1 MFFSLPR
8 MYKIGILS
16 VITIVIFSFAF
27 YYFIQTVTENS
38 VRSNLLAEQIDRQ
51 RTATR
56 SLSQHIGS
64 DLTLVMTVLDGL
76 TNSIYLEQGELYSE
90 KVKSVM
96 EEKYALI
103 NDLKYKTINDIVDKI
118 FILDSN
124 DVVTAGLSQAGANQ
138 YLGADFSQREWVKEA
153 KRDLKPVFSK
163 GFERQGI
170 YTIYIAVPI
179 INQENNQYMGLIG
192 ASIPTEKFFAR
203 YGNVHDINSQFLVLF
218 DKNGTILAVGADR
231 SLVGK
236 NFFGKTVQNF
246 IAHNEILNNLTRTLL
261 SGNATYAIYDY
272 GRTERINTAQPILVQ
287 NIPTYFLEVV
297 TPTKVI
303 FSKIAETLFTE
314 RLKGYSLLVAVF
326 ASIAALTIF
335 LLKWSNIMEKEV
347 IKRTNALNKSNV
359 KLGVMSH
366 VLKNSNL
373 SLQKANEQLSQNDKL
388 QKEFI
393 NMAAHELRT
402 PIQPIL
408 GLTDVLRDHIS
419 DSHQSKLLDIIMR
432 NARRLQRLSGDILDV
447 SKIESSLL
455 KISKSPVDLNEK
467 IKTVINDIQNGYDT
481 ESNKNVKFLF
491 QPKDSITVYADRDRI
506 YQVLSNLMNNAIK
519 FTKNGTV
526 TINTNLNHK
535 TDNHNKEAIVTIT
548 DTGSGIAPEIM
559 PKLFSKFVTSSQT
572 GTGLGLFISKGIID
586 AHGGRI
592 WAENNSNGVGASFSF
607 SLPLNHFN

>member
-1 MFFSLPR
+1 MFLSLPR
-8 MYKIGILS
+8 IYKIGILS
-16 VITIVIFSFAF
+16 VIAIVIFSFALF
-27 YYFIQTVTENS
+27 YFIQTVTENT
-38 VRSNLLAEQIDRQ
+38 VRSNLLAEQIERQ

-76 TNSIYLEQGELYSE
+76 TNSIYLQEGEIYSE
-90 KVKSVM
+90 KAKSVM
-96 EEKYALI
+96 EEKYNTI
-103 NDLKYKTINDIVDKI
+103 SDTKYKTINEIVDKI
-118 FILDSN
+118 FVLDNN

-170 YTIYIAVPI
+170 FTIYIAVPI

-203 YGNVHDINSQFLVLF
+203 YGNVHDINSQFLVIF
-218 DKNGTILAVGADR
+218 DKNGTLLAVGADR
-231 SLVGK
+231 NLVGK

-246 IAHNEILNNLTRTLL
+246 IGHNEILNNLTRTLL
-261 SGNATYAIYDY
+261 SGNSAYAIYDY
-272 GRTERINTAQPILVQ
+272 GKTERINTAQPILVQ
-287 NIPTYFLEVV
+287 NTPTYFLEVV
-297 TPTKVI
+297 TPTKEI
-303 FSKIAETLFTE
+303 FSNIGETLFTE

-335 LLKWSNIMEKEV
+335 LLKWSNTMEKEV
-347 IKRTNALNKSNV
+347 IKRTDALNKSNV
-359 KLGVMSH
+359 KLGVMSQD
-366 VLKNSNL
+366 LRNSNL

-419 DSHQSKLLDIIMR
+419 DSHQSQLLDVIMR

-455 KISKSPVDLNEK
+455 KISKSPIDLNEK
-467 IKTVINDIQNGYDT
+467 IRTVINDIQNGYDT
-481 ESNKNVKFLF
+481 ESNKNVKLLF
-491 QPKDSITVYADRDRI
+491 QPKESITVYADRDRI
-506 YQVLSNLMNNAIK
+506 YQVLSNLLNNAVK

-526 TINTNLNHK
+526 TINTSLNHK
-535 TDNHNKEAIVTIT
+535 TNNHNKEAIVTIT

-592 WAENNSNGVGASFSF
+592 WAENNSNGGASFSF

>member
-1 MFFSLPR
+1 MFLSLPR
-8 MYKIGILS
+8 IYKIGILS
-16 VITIVIFSFAF
+16 VITIVIFSFALF
-27 YYFIQTVTENS
+27 YFIQTVTENS

-76 TNSIYLEQGELYSE
+76 TNSIYLQQGEIYSE
-90 KVKSVM
+90 KAKSVM
-96 EEKYALI
+96 EDKYETI
-103 NDLKYKTINDIVDKI
+103 NDKKYKTINEIIDKI
-118 FILDSN
+118 FVLDNN
-124 DVVTAGLSQAGANQ
+124 DVVTAGLSEAGANQ

-153 KRDLKPVFSK
+153 RRDLKPVFSK

-203 YGNVHDINSQFLVLF
+203 YGNVHDINSQFLVIF
-218 DKNGTILAVGADR
+218 DRDGTILAVGADR

-261 SGNATYAIYDY
+261 SGNSTYGIYDY

-287 NIPTYFLEVV
+287 NTPTYFLEVV
-297 TPTKVI
+297 TPTKEI
-303 FSKIAETLFTE
+303 FSKIGETLFTE

-326 ASIAALTIF
+326 ASVAALTIF

-359 KLGVMSH
+359 KLGVMSQD
-366 VLKNSNL
+366 LRNSNL

-408 GLTDVLRDHIS
+408 GLTDILRDSVS
-419 DSHQSKLLDIIMR
+419 DSHQSKLLDVIMR

-455 KISKSPVDLNEK
+455 KVSKSPIDLNEK

-506 YQVLSNLMNNAIK
+506 YQVLSNLLNNAIK

-526 TINTNLNHK
+526 TINTSLNHK
-535 TDNHNKEAIVTIT
+535 TNNHNKEAIVTIT

-559 PKLFSKFVTSSQT
+559 PKLFSKFVTSSQN
-572 GTGLGLFISKGIID
+572 GTGLGLFISKGIIE

>member
-1 MFFSLPR
+1 MFLSLPR
-8 MYKIGILS
+8 IYKIGILS
-16 VITIVIFSFAF
+16 VITIVIFSFALF
-27 YYFIQTVTENS
+27 YFIQTVTENS

-76 TNSIYLEQGELYSE
+76 TNSIYLQQGEIYSE
-90 KVKSVM
+90 KAKSVM
-96 EEKYALI
+96 EDKYETI
-103 NDLKYKTINDIVDKI
+103 NDKKYKTINEIIDKI
-118 FILDSN
+118 FVLDNN

-138 YLGADFSQREWVKEA
+138 HLGADFSQREWVKEA

-163 GFERQGI
+163 GFERQDI

-203 YGNVHDINSQFLVLF
+203 YGNVHDINSQFLVIF
-218 DKNGTILAVGADR
+218 DRDGTILAVGADR

-246 IAHNEILNNLTRTLL
+246 IAHNEILNNLTRILL
-261 SGNATYAIYDY
+261 SGNSTYAIYDY

-287 NIPTYFLEVV
+287 NTPTYFLEVV

-326 ASIAALTIF
+326 ASVAALTIF

-359 KLGVMSH
+359 KLGVMSQD
-366 VLKNSNL
+366 LRNSNL

-447 SKIESSLL
+447 SKIESSLM
-455 KISKSPVDLNEK
+455 KISKSPIDLNEK
-467 IKTVINDIQNGYDT
+467 ISTVINDIQNGYDT
-481 ESNKNVKFLF
+481 QSNKNVKFLF
-491 QPKDSITVYADRDRI
+491 QPKDSITVYADKDRI

-526 TINTNLNHK
+526 TINTSLNHN
-535 TDNHNKEAIVTIT
+535 TNNHNKEAIVTIT

-559 PKLFSKFVTSSQT
+559 PKLFSKFVTSSQN
-572 GTGLGLFISKGIID
+572 GTGLGLFISKGIIE

-592 WAENNSNGVGASFSF
+592 WAENNSNGMGASFSF

>member
-8 MYKIGILS
+8 IYKIGILS
-16 VITIVIFSFAF
+16 VITIVIFSFALF
-27 YYFIQTVTENS
+27 YFIQTVTENS

-76 TNSIYLEQGELYSE
+76 TNSIYLQQGEIYSE
-90 KVKSVM
+90 KAKSVM
-96 EEKYALI
+96 EDKYETI
-103 NDLKYKTINDIVDKI
+103 NDKKYKTINEIIDKI
-118 FILDSN
+118 FVLDNN

-138 YLGADFSQREWVKEA
+138 HLGADFSQREWVKEA

-163 GFERQGI
+163 GFERQDI

-203 YGNVHDINSQFLVLF
+203 YGNVHDINSQFLVIF
-218 DKNGTILAVGADR
+218 DRDGTILAVGADR

-261 SGNATYAIYDY
+261 SGNSTYGIYDY

-287 NIPTYFLEVV
+287 NTPTYFLEVV
-297 TPTKVI
+297 TPTKEI
-303 FSKIAETLFTE
+303 FSKIGETLFTE

-326 ASIAALTIF
+326 ASVAALTIF

-359 KLGVMSH
+359 KLGVMSQD
-366 VLKNSNL
+366 LRNSNL

-408 GLTDVLRDHIS
+408 GLTDILRDSVS
-419 DSHQSKLLDIIMR
+419 DSHQSKLLDVIMR

-455 KISKSPVDLNEK
+455 KLSKSPTDLNEK
-467 IKTVINDIQNGYDT
+467 IRTVIIDIQNGYDT
-481 ESNKNVKFLF
+481 ESNKNVKFFF
-491 QPKDSITVYADRDRI
+491 QPKESITVYADRDRI
-506 YQVLSNLMNNAIK
+506 YQVVSNLLNNAVK

-526 TINTNLNHK
+526 TINTSLNHI
-535 TDNHNKEAIVTIT
+535 TNNHNKEAIVIIT

-559 PKLFSKFVTSSQT
+559 PKLFSKFVTSSHT
-572 GTGLGLFISKGIID
+572 GTGLGLFISKGIIE

-592 WAENNSNGVGASFSF
+592 WAENNSNGKGASFSF